1 MLLIMLVSWYANSLQ
16 WLFFYQ
22 KLSDLTTSYRKE
34 ILWLLWNWLLS
45 ILIGNWKTVE
55 GLASNLE
62 TALHDASYSL
72 HIYTSGPNGSKNIQV
87 SCYFEEPNIVK
98 SLSVF
103 TCLSRCYWKNLA
115 CFFITYSGLC
125 RRVII
130 TRWLSFRV
138 FFALSLNIIS

>member
-1 MLLIMLVSWYANSLQ
+1 MAVFLPKIK
-16 WLFFYQ
+16 WLNHFIPKGNFVITM
-22 KLSDLTTSYRKE
+22 KLAF
-34 ILWLLWNWLLS
+34 S

-72 HIYTSGPNGSKNIQV
+72 HIYTFGPNGSKNIQV